1 MTAVPEVTR
10 ERWEEIYRRSF
21 PRVFRALV
29 ATLMDGEASRDSLQ
43 QAFLLG
49 LERPPEDVN
58 PEGWLYRVALR
69 HARRPSRF
77 LVGILPRTARTESDE
92 RRLLERL
99 EVGQL
104 LLLLT
109 ERQRSIVVAHYYLGF
124 TQIEIA
130 SLLNISR
137 GTVGATISNAL
148 ARMRQEASNG

>member
-1 MTAVPEVTR
+1 VPEVTR
-10 ERWEEIYRRSF
+10 ERWDEVYRQSF

-29 ATLMDGEASRDSLQ
+29 ATLLNAETSRDALQ
-43 QAFLLG
+43 QAFLIG
-49 LERPPEDVN
+49 LEYPPQDTN

-69 HARRPSRF
+69 HARRPSRI
-77 LVGILPRTARTESDE
+77 LVGILPRSARTESDE
-92 RRLLERL
+92 HRLLQRL

-124 TQIEIA
+124 TQVEIA